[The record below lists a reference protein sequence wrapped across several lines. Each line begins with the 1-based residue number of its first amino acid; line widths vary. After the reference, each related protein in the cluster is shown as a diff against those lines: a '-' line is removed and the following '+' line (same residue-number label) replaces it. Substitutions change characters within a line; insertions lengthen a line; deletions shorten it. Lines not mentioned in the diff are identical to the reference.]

1 MSIRRHW
8 RRRRTAAP
16 LSLAIVDH
24 DTRRFTIEGPID
36 CEEPW
41 VVEIF
46 RANKAGRNIEF
57 SFFGED
63 KSKMVFV
70 EDYQVSG
77 YEEWPPKSI
86 IWFSAR

>member
-1 MSIRRHW
+1 MLIRRPC
-8 RRRRTAAP
+8 RRRRSAAP

-24 DTRRFTIEGPID
+24 DTKRFTIEGAIV

-46 RANKAGRNIEF
+46 RANKAGRNIAF
-57 SFFGED
+57 SLFGDEI
-63 KSKMVFV
+63 SETVFV
-70 EDYQVSG
+70 ENYQVSG

-86 IWFSAR
+86 ILI